1 MNKMTYARMITCSV
15 CKSGGGTLIKDGK
28 DGYKHQ
34 DPKLCESIRRRNIL
48 FSKKIKLPIT
58 PIMVDKHVRL

>member
-1 MNKMTYARMITCSV
+1 MNKMTYARMVVCSV

-34 DPKLCESIRRRNIL
+34 DPKLCESIRRKRIL
-48 FSKKIKLPIT
+48 LVPAIPLLKKE
-58 PIMVDKHVRL
+58 VQ